1 MSRKLND
8 IQRSI
13 LFWKEQ
19 APELDALD
27 VLAIEEKDTLHPNST
42 SKVSEWRLW
51 VWVQAV
57 AIWMLEK
64 LFDIFRKEV
73 EERIAATRV
82 HTRRWYR
89 EKALAFQFGDTLND
103 SDVYDVIDESKQIVK
118 FASVRKVVVS
128 GHGVLR
134 IKVAKDNNGELTKLD
149 TAELD
154 AFKDYMNDITDAGTY
169 IFATSGDPDNLKLEL
184 DIYYNPQ
191 LIDASG
197 DYLDG
202 SRNAVLPAIK
212 QYLKGIDFDGRLTLT
227 HLIDAMQEVKG
238 IELPVLKYA
247 AARQNVGAYTD
258 LYNMNTGTRVEFYNP
273 DAGWIVLDEA
283 NTVINYISYND

>member
-1 MSRKLND
+1 MARTINQIQEEILAAKQTAQELN
-8 IQRSI
+8 
-13 LFWKEQ
+13 
-19 APELDALD
+19 ALD
-27 VLAIEEKDTLHPNST
+27 VLTQSEIAAENPDST

-51 VWVQAV
+51 VWIQAV
-57 AIWMLEK
+57 AIWTLEK
-64 LFDIFRKEV
+64 LFDAFRTEV

-134 IKVAKDNNGELTKLD
+134 IKVAKDNNGELAKLGQ
-149 TAELD
+149 AELN

-184 DIYYNPQ
+184 DIYYDPQ

-202 SRNAVLPAIK
+202 SGNSVLPAIK
-212 QYLKGIDFDGRLTLT
+212 QYLKGIDFDGRLVLT
-227 HLIDAMQEVKG
+227 HLVDALQGVKG

-247 AARQNVGAYTD
+247 AARPNGGVYSD
-258 LYNMNTGTRVEFYNP
+258 LYNINTGTRIEFYNP

-283 NTVINYISYND
+283 NTVINYIPYND